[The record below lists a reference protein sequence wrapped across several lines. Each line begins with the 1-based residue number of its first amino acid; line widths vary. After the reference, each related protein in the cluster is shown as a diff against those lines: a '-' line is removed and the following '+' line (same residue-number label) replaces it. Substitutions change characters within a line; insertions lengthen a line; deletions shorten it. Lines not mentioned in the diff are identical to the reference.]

1 MPTLTGALE
10 NFCFLDKW
18 HSFWLRPSLCQK
30 SIPQYFLVPKNFDKS
45 ITKFVLKGS
54 RYSCS
59 LKSYTNLNIILLF
72 VLQQMAKITNSV
84 ALTKYSRS
92 YSNITSL
99 LRQNYA
105 LKYLEFS
112 DNYFDTAVVT
122 IQGSFTREIPTSE
135 IPISWTILKTA

>member
-1 MPTLTGALE
+1 
-10 NFCFLDKW
+10 
-18 HSFWLRPSLCQK
+18 
-30 SIPQYFLVPKNFDKS
+30 
-45 ITKFVLKGS
+45 
-54 RYSCS
+54 
-59 LKSYTNLNIILLF
+59 
-72 VLQQMAKITNSV
+72 MAKITNSV

-135 IPISWTILKTA
+135 IPIS